1 MRRKESRQQEQ
12 ISMLMQMAVTG
23 MMAYLGA
30 KKQVVI
36 MMMMTTLQ
44 FKLGNLSRC

>member
-12 ISMLMQMAVTG
+12 FSMLMQMAVTG

-30 KKQVVI
+30 KK
-36 MMMMTTLQ
+36 TLRHHDDD
-44 FKLGNLSRC
+44 NHPTV